1 MLFSPLLAYIISY
14 STFDFTY
21 LPYFAPSLIDLV
33 RNKLFPE
40 VHCLFALAVC
50 RSKVQRP
57 YFTHFPVKTVRFAPF
72 RLDSELK
79 WGDLTVNRL
88 LSDRL
93 VES

>member
-1 MLFSPLLAYIISY
+1 MAANDSG
-14 STFDFTY
+14 
-21 LPYFAPSLIDLV
+21 LIDLV
-33 RNKLFPE
+33 RNKHFPE

>member
-1 MLFSPLLAYIISY
+1 MNSEQLSV
-14 STFDFTY
+14 
-21 LPYFAPSLIDLV
+21 DLV

-72 RLDSELK
+72 RLDSELQ